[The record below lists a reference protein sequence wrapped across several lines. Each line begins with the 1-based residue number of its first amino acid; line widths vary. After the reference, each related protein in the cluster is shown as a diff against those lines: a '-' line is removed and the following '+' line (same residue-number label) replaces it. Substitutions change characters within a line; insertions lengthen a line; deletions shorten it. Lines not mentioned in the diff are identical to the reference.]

1 MQQPTRGLASVAP
14 LFLILFIDGMGL
26 SLLFPIL
33 NGMIIDTSSHF
44 LSPSMS
50 LHSREFLYGLV
61 VGIYMLCW
69 FFGAAILGDVSDIA
83 GRKKALMACLIGA
96 GLGYLLSGLAA
107 NMASLPL
114 LIAGRVVA
122 GLTAGSQ
129 PIAQAAIVDVSDE
142 RHKARNIGFILLAIS
157 LGFVL
162 GPLIGGFLSDSA
174 LSPIFNFSTPL
185 YFAAVISFVNAV
197 LLQALFKE
205 TFIPTGPLRIRFDR
219 ALRVFASAFT
229 HRQIWVLSVVLL
241 IFIFGWAN
249 FYTFIPLYVHEQYG
263 YSELSMS
270 LFMAV
275 MGIGF
280 ALSCSFLVD
289 YCAQRFD
296 NQISVIIGAF
306 LAVLAVIAMLVFRQ
320 DIIIVWALVAVVGMA
335 VCLSYSILLTLFSDL
350 VGPDEQ
356 GWVMG
361 VTGSIM
367 ALCFG
372 VTSLLM
378 GAIVEMG
385 LLWPMWLS
393 ILGLSLSGVLLFVY
407 RLVSSVC

>member
-1 MQQPTRGLASVAP
+1 MQQPIRGLASVTP

-33 NGMIIDTSSHF
+33 NGMIIDTTSHF
-44 LSPSMS
+44 LAPSVS
-50 LHSREFLYGLV
+50 LHNREFLYGLV

-69 FFGAAILGDVSDIA
+69 FFGAVILGDVSDVA

-96 GLGYLLSGLAA
+96 GLGYMLSGLAA

-114 LIAGRVVA
+114 LIAGRIIA

-142 RHKARNIGFILLAIS
+142 QHKARNIGFILLSIS

-162 GPLIGGFLSDSA
+162 GPLIGGVLSDKYF
-174 LSPIFNFSTPL
+174 SPLFGFSTPL
-185 YFAAVISFVNAV
+185 YFAALISFINAI
-197 LLQALFKE
+197 LLQGFFKE

-219 ALRVFASAFT
+219 ALRVFASAFS
-229 HRQIWVLSVVLL
+229 HHKIWLLSIVLL

-249 FYTFIPLYVHEQYG
+249 FYCFIPLYVHEQYG
-263 YSELSMS
+263 YDELSMS

-289 YCAQRFD
+289 YCVQRFD
-296 NQISVIIGAF
+296 NYMSVVMG
-306 LAVLAVIAMLVFRQ
+306 AVLAVIAVVAMLIFRQ
-320 DIIIVWALVAVVGMA
+320 DIMIVWVLVAVVGMA
-335 VCLSYSILLTLFSDL
+335 VCLSYSILLTLFSDA

-372 VTSLLM
+372 LTSLLM
-378 GAIVEMG
+378 GAMVEVG
-385 LLWPMWLS
+385 VQLPMWLS
-393 ILGLSLSGVLLFVY
+393 IGGLAVSGLLLLIYKLGARPS
-407 RLVSSVC
+407 